1 MKKKGFVTW
10 IVTAL
15 PALGALVAAPAHADV
30 PDLVCRFL
38 PFLPICDSG
47 RPTNAA
53 AVPEPATLALLA
65 AAFIAV
71 GFVAWR
77 RNKKKHI

>member
-1 MKKKGFVTW
+1 MKKSFVTW

-15 PALGALVAAPAHADV
+15 PALVGLVAAPAHADV
-30 PDLVCRFL
+30 PDGLCRFF

-47 RPTNAA
+47 APAHSA
-53 AVPEPATLALLA
+53 SVPEPATLALLA

-77 RNKKKHI
+77 RNKKKRI